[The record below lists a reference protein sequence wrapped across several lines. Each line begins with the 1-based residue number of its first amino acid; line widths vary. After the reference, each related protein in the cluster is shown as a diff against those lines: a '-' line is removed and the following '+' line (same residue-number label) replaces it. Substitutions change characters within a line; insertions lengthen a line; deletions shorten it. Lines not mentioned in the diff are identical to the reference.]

1 MTSLL
6 YNEIVIITESIQFLI
21 LMVNKISKTEFLRV
35 MVFLILFVSLGRTDQ
50 VLADDGP
57 RRTKTIEVIYT
68 EYEWWLIRWE
78 DETLA
83 CDLYIDHDEFPAA
96 REVYAQCGSEVYDL
110 WAESAPCA
118 ESETNKKDNC
128 PGVYLFPAG
137 SEIKLKEIEVELPT
151 PRVWLDL
158 ARCIPVRDSELCAV
172 IPTLV
177 VTAEEPL
184 PNEQITY
191 VRGSINEIPFVCQGN
206 YCEIQLR
213 ETGSNGVPIEF
224 WVDSS
229 YGDSTEHFRGRVRV
243 AESVTNTIP
252 NTSGW
257 QVDFISEQSTINNI
271 GGCAQIWGSF
281 PRLGTPPEW
290 LENPAH
296 SELLE
301 TNEPYTYLAGQLIMQ
316 GYIDTSACEFF
327 GLMAN
332 GYASQCGLEKAR
344 PAVKL
349 WQNNFDDYIIQSA
362 QDSGIPSQLLKRI
375 FAKESQ
381 FWPETSKYLYYEYGL
396 GHINELG
403 TDTVLLWNHDF
414 FSQFCPLVLKEEV
427 CQRGYS
433 QLDDWNQTLLRGALL
448 SEMEITLPAIDEV
461 VDPEQAQASVAL
473 FAETLLGNC
482 SQVGQMITNETDQIP
497 GEVTSYEDLWRFTL
511 VNYHSGPG
519 CLSKAIREV
528 AGDEKPFNWKNI
540 SDSLEIICP
549 ESLAY
554 VNDVEK

>member
-1 MTSLL
+1 MNKRFSLT
-6 YNEIVIITESIQFLI
+6 IIRVLI
-21 LMVNKISKTEFLRV
+21 YLI
-35 MVFLILFVSLGRTDQ
+35 ILFVSGIRTEKA
-50 VLADDGP
+50 LADDGP
-57 RRTKTIEVIYT
+57 RRTKTIEVVYT

-78 DETLA
+78 DETLV
-83 CDLYIDHDEFPAA
+83 CDLYLDYDESPAA
-96 REVYAQCGSEVYDL
+96 REVYLQCGSEVYDL

-118 ESETNKKDNC
+118 ESETNQKENC

-137 SEIKLKEIEVELPT
+137 SEIKQKEVVFELPT

-158 ARCIPVRDSELCAV
+158 KDCISVGETELCAE

-177 VTAEEPL
+177 ITAQEPL
-184 PNEQITY
+184 PNEQITH
-191 VRGSINEIPFVCQGN
+191 VRGTINEIPFVCPGDT
-206 YCEIQLR
+206 CEVKLHA
-213 ETGSNGVPIEF
+213 TSKAGVPIEF

-229 YGDSTEHFRGRVRV
+229 YGDSTEHYRGRVRV
-243 AESVTNTIP
+243 SDSGLSADSEI
-252 NTSGW
+252 SGW
-257 QVDFISEQSTINNI
+257 YIDLISKQSGFSSIR
-271 GGCAQIWGSF
+271 GCAQIWESF
-281 PRLGTPPEW
+281 PPLGTPPEW
-290 LENPAH
+290 LENPEH

-316 GYIDTSACEFF
+316 GYVDTSECDFF

-344 PAVKL
+344 PVVKL

-381 FWPETSKYLYYEYGL
+381 FWPETSKHLYIEYGL

-403 TDTVLLWNHDF
+403 TDTVLLWNHEF
-414 FSQFCPLVLKEEV
+414 YNQFCPLVLKEDV
-427 CQRGYS
+427 CQKGYS
-433 QLDDWNQTLLRGALL
+433 QLGDWNQALLRGALL
-448 SEMEITLPAIDEV
+448 TEMKINLPPAGEG

-482 SQVGQMITNETDQIP
+482 RQVGQMITNETDQVP
-497 GEVTSYEDLWRFTL
+497 GEVISYEDLWRITL
-511 VNYHSGPG
+511 VNYHAGPG

-528 AGDEKPFNWKNI
+528 AGDEKQFNWINI

-549 ESLAY
+549 ESLEY
-554 VNDVEK
+554 VKDVEK

>member
-1 MTSLL
+1 S
-6 YNEIVIITESIQFLI
+6 
-21 LMVNKISKTEFLRV
+21 
-35 MVFLILFVSLGRTDQ
+35 RTDQ
-50 VLADDGP
+50 ALADDGP
-57 RRTKTIEVIYT
+57 RRTKNIQVVYT

-78 DETLA
+78 NENLV
-83 CDLYIDHDEFPAA
+83 CDLYLDHDESPAA
-96 REVYAQCGSEVYDL
+96 KEVYAQCGSEVYDL

-118 ESETNKKDNC
+118 EAETIQKENC

-137 SEIKLKEIEVELPT
+137 SEPKQKEIVVDLPT
-151 PRVWLDL
+151 PRVWINFKG
-158 ARCIPVRDSELCAV
+158 CNSVRETGLCAE

-177 VTAEEPL
+177 ITAGEPL
-184 PNEQITY
+184 PNEQITK
-191 VRGSINEIPFVCQGN
+191 VRGTINNIPFVCLEDT
-206 YCEIQLR
+206 CEVNLR
-213 ETGSNGVPIEF
+213 ATGKNGVPMEF
-224 WVDSS
+224 WAESS
-229 YGDSTEHFRGRVRV
+229 YGDSTEHYRGRVRV
-243 AESVTNTIP
+243 SDSGVSVDSEI
-252 NTSGW
+252 SGW
-257 QVDFISEQSTINNI
+257 YIDLISEQNDFSSIR
-271 GGCAQIWGSF
+271 GCAQIWESF
-281 PRLGTPPEW
+281 PPLGTPPDW
-290 LENPAH
+290 LANPND
-296 SELLE
+296 SKLLE
-301 TNEPYTYLAGQLIMQ
+301 TDKPYTYLAGQLIMQ
-316 GYIDTSACEFF
+316 GYIDTSDCEFL

-332 GYASQCGLEKAR
+332 GYATQCGMEKAR
-344 PAVKL
+344 PAVTL

-381 FWPETSKYLYYEYGL
+381 FWPETSKHLYIEYGL

-414 FSQFCPLVLKEEV
+414 YSQFCPLVLKEDV
-427 CQRGYS
+427 CQQGYS
-433 QLDDWNQTLLRGALL
+433 QLEDWNQALLRGALL
-448 SEMEITLPAIDEV
+448 SEMEIILPAIDEM

-511 VNYHSGPG
+511 VNYHAGPG

-528 AGDEKPFNWKNI
+528 AGEEKPFNWNNI

-549 ESLAY
+549 ESLEY